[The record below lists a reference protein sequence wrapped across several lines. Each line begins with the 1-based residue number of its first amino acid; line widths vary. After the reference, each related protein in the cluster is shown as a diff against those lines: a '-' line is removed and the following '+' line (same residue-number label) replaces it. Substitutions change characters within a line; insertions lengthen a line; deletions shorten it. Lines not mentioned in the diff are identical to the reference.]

1 MADNENTGTEPN
13 EPQTAPPAT
22 EPTAGTDPQPQPEP
36 KPWEKDGQPF
46 DPERAWNLVQHLRE
60 ENKGLKEKNRAY
72 EDEKLTEKEKAD
84 RDLTETRAQIEQLRT
99 EKTLAEIRAKYPA
112 LTADDMEFLGTGSP
126 EELEQKAAKLAARLQ
141 PAGTGTEPKPNINPL
156 RRQPTGGTDPTGND
170 QPHDFIR
177 EALAGMQR

>member
-13 EPQTAPPAT
+13 EPQPAPPAT
-22 EPTAGTDPQPQPEP
+22 EQPAGTDPQPEP

-84 RDLTETRAQIEQLRT
+84 RDLAETRAQIEQLRT

-126 EELEQKAAKLAARLQ
+126 EELEQKAAKLAARLKTAA
-141 PAGTGTEPKPNINPL
+141 PSEPEHLNPL
-156 RRQPTGGTDPTGND
+156 RRQPSGGIDPTGNGK
-170 QPHDFIR
+170 PRDFIR
-177 EALAGMQR
+177 DALRAAQH